1 MPRGL
6 FVAFEGIDGSGKT
19 TPLAKTRERLLQS
32 GTPCLSTHEPRRE
45 SVLGKRIYRILN
57 GEEPMV
63 SPFELQRLYVEDRLD
78 HVENEIKPALKH
90 GETVLCDR
98 YWFSTIAYGMLS
110 EPMDKFIGLHI
121 KVFNGTFLM
130 PDITFLFDLPPEIAI
145 ERLRKI
151 GKKDYFE
158 ELSKLSRIRRNYL
171 TLAHSALS
179 EVKII
184 DATKTPDEITEI
196 ITNDLELRQKSPRK
210 EFRDA

>member
-1 MPRGL
+1 
-6 FVAFEGIDGSGKT
+6 
-19 TPLAKTRERLLQS
+19 
-32 GTPCLSTHEPRRE
+32 
-45 SVLGKRIYRILN
+45 
-57 GEEPMV
+57 
-63 SPFELQRLYVEDRLD
+63 
-78 HVENEIKPALKH
+78 
-90 GETVLCDR
+90 
-98 YWFSTIAYGMLS
+98 MLS